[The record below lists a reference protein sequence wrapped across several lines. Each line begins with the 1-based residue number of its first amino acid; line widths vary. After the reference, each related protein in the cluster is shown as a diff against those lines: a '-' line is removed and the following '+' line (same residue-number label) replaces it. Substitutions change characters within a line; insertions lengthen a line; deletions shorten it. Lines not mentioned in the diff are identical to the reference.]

1 MSYWALQNCKLLLP
15 RHCFEVFWLNMYL
28 GVCMG
33 IEQEENLSCW
43 NDPTGSTAAIAVI
56 LEGIAVTIYSEDLG
70 SAVEFWYHD
79 HPISAG
85 TEIWTK
91 FRK

>member
-1 MSYWALQNCKLLLP
+1 
-15 RHCFEVFWLNMYL
+15 MYL

-70 SAVEFWYHD
+70 SAVEF
-79 HPISAG
+79 
-85 TEIWTK
+85 
-91 FRK
+91 